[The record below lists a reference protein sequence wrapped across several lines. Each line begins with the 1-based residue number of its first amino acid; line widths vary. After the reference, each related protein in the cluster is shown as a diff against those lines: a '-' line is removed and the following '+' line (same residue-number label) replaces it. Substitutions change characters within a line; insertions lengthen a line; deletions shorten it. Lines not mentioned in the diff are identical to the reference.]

1 MTDEQ
6 YKALMELM
14 TKCLDATNTCL
25 AYFEQLSDQYE
36 QLRQEHVKHHGGSML
51 PIQIRRKKS

>member
-6 YKALMELM
+6 YKNLTELM
-14 TKCLDATNTCL
+14 KKCIDDSLQCL

-51 PIQIRRKKS
+51 PIQIRRKKL